1 MEKNNEKKPVNV
13 RALKSGS
20 YSLVLCALALVLV
33 IVVNLFVSVL
43 PTTATKLDASAI
55 DILTLS
61 DESKAIATS
70 LISPVTMYL
79 ITQQGGE
86 DITILSLMER
96 YADLNKNIKVEKVD
110 PDTNPAFT
118 SQYTTDALSLNSIIV
133 DGEYR
138 DYVIDY
144 TEIYVTDYSNMTEED
159 YYNYIYYGIEPSGTP
174 YFYGELMI
182 SSALDFVS
190 AEQIPTAYYLTN
202 HSEDAFSE
210 AIQAYLTTD
219 NIMTEELA
227 LLTVDAIP
235 ADASAII
242 INNPKTDLSVYEAEM
257 LSAYLSSGGNM
268 ILITDFRYYTET
280 NMPNLA
286 SLAAMMGMRSEDGIL
301 VEANRNNYNTYP
313 TYLLPIMGSTG
324 PATQLETTGFYTFIT
339 NAHGIVL
346 TGEGSAQASPLLS
359 TTTASYVKK
368 AGQNLTTYEKEDGD
382 VEGSFA
388 VAASST
394 LAVSGG
400 ESKFVWF
407 SSPAII
413 SDQWDYYVNG
423 GNSEIFL
430 ASVNWMCDKAVSLSI
445 LAKTMQ
451 VQALVIPE
459 GATVLWSAVLTLVIP
474 LAVLGGGFYVWLRR
488 RRK

>member
-1 MEKNNEKKPVNV
+1 MEKKNEKKPVNV

-20 YSLVLCALALVLV
+20 YSLILCALALVLV
-33 IVVNLFVSVL
+33 IVLNLFVSVL
-43 PTTATKLDASAI
+43 PTSFTKLDASAI

-61 DESKAIATS
+61 DESKAIAS
-70 LISPVTMYL
+70 SIASPVTMYL
-79 ITQQGGE
+79 VTQQGAE
-86 DITILSLMER
+86 DITILSLLER
-96 YADLNKNIKVEKVD
+96 YADLNKNIKIEKVD

-118 SQYTTDALSLNSIIV
+118 SQYTTDTLNPNSVIV
-133 DGEYR
+133 DGEFR
-138 DYVIDY
+138 DYVVDY
-144 TEIYVTDYSNMTEED
+144 TDIYVTDYSNMTEED
-159 YYNYIYYGIEPSGTP
+159 YYNYVYYGIEPAGTP
-174 YFYGELMI
+174 LFYGELML

-190 AEQIPTAYYLTN
+190 AEQIPTAYCLSG
-202 HSEDAFSE
+202 HSEDPFSD
-210 AIQAYLTTD
+210 AMNAYFSTD
-219 NIMTEELA
+219 NIMTAELA

-235 ADASAII
+235 ADCSAII
-242 INNPKTDLSVYEAEM
+242 LNNPKADISEYEAEM
-257 LSAYLSSGGNM
+257 LSAYLAAGGNM
-268 ILITDFRYYTET
+268 ILITDFRYYTEER
-280 NMPNLA
+280 MPHLA
-286 SLAAMMGMRSEDGIL
+286 SLAAMMGMKSEDGLL
-301 VEANRNNYNTYP
+301 VEANRSNYNTYP
-313 TYLLPIMGSTG
+313 TYLLPILGSTG
-324 PATQLETTGFYTFIT
+324 PAAQLESPNLYTFIT

-388 VAASST
+388 VAAS
-394 LAVSGG
+394 AVNG

-407 SSPAII
+407 SSPAIV

-423 GNSEIFL
+423 GNTEVFL
-430 ASVNWMCDKAVSLSI
+430 ASVNWMCEKAVSLSI

-459 GATVLWSAVLTLVIP
+459 SALGLWSAVLTLVLP
-474 LAVLGGGFYVWLRR
+474 LAILGGGFYVWMRR

>member
-1 MEKNNEKKPVNV
+1 M
-13 RALKSGS
+13 
-20 YSLVLCALALVLV
+20 LV

-70 LISPVTMYL
+70 LTSPVTMYL

-118 SQYTTDALSLNSIIV
+118 SQYTTDVLNLNSIIV

-159 YYNYIYYGIEPSGTP
+159 YYNYIYYGIAPSGTP

-313 TYLLPIMGSTG
+313 TYLLPIMG
-324 PATQLETTGFYTFIT
+324 
-339 NAHGIVL
+339 
-346 TGEGSAQASPLLS
+346 
-359 TTTASYVKK
+359 YV
-368 AGQNLTTYEKEDGD
+368 DD
-382 VEGSFA
+382 
-388 VAASST
+388 
-394 LAVSGG
+394 
-400 ESKFVWF
+400 
-407 SSPAII
+407 
-413 SDQWDYYVNG
+413 
-423 GNSEIFL
+423 
-430 ASVNWMCDKAVSLSI
+430 
-445 LAKTMQ
+445 
-451 VQALVIPE
+451 IP
-459 GATVLWSAVLTLVIP
+459 I
-474 LAVLGGGFYVWLRR
+474 
-488 RRK
+488 

>member
-1 MEKNNEKKPVNV
+1 MEKKNEKKPVNV

-20 YSLVLCALALVLV
+20 YSLILCALALVLV

-43 PTTATKLDASAI
+43 PTSFTKLDASAI

-61 DESKAIATS
+61 DESKAIAAS
-70 LISPVTMYL
+70 VASPVTMYL
-79 ITQQGGE
+79 VTQQGAE
-86 DITILSLMER
+86 DITILSLLER
-96 YADLNKNIKVEKVD
+96 YADLNKNIKIEKVD

-118 SQYTTDALSLNSIIV
+118 SQYTTDALSPNSVIV
-133 DGEYR
+133 DGEFR
-138 DYVIDY
+138 DYVVDY
-144 TEIYVTDYSNMTEED
+144 TDIYVTDYSNMTEED
-159 YYNYIYYGIEPSGTP
+159 YYNYIYYGIEPTGTP
-174 YFYGELMI
+174 LFYGELMI

-190 AEQIPTAYYLTN
+190 AEQIPTAYYLSG
-202 HSEDAFSE
+202 HSEDPFSD
-210 AIQAYLTTD
+210 AMNAYFATD

-227 LLTVDAIP
+227 LLTVDSIP
-235 ADASAII
+235 ADCSAII
-242 INNPKTDLSVYEAEM
+242 LNNPKTDISEYETEM
-257 LSAYLSSGGNM
+257 LSAYLTSGGSM
-268 ILITDFRYYTET
+268 ILITDFRYYTEER
-280 NMPNLA
+280 MPNLA
-286 SLAAMMGMRSEDGIL
+286 SIAATMGMKSEDGLL
-301 VEANRNNYNTYP
+301 VEANRSNYNTYP
-313 TYLLPIMGSTG
+313 TYLLPILGSTG
-324 PATQLETTGFYTFIT
+324 PAAQLETTNLYTFIT

-388 VAASST
+388 VAASAT
-394 LAVSGG
+394 NG

-407 SSPAII
+407 SSPAIV

-423 GNSEIFL
+423 GNTEVFL
-430 ASVNWMCDKAVSLSI
+430 ASVNWMCEKAVSLSI

-459 GATVLWSAVLTLVIP
+459 SALGLWSAVLTLVLP
-474 LAVLGGGFYVWLRR
+474 LAILGGGFYVWMRR